1 MKLTVSR
8 SSSSANRSHKDM
20 LHQNALIVTPGH
32 MPVTQ
37 PVWLTTVAETTNAI
51 PDPSP
56 KRTTLFEDFSL
67 VTAIETYAVDP

>member
-8 SSSSANRSHKDM
+8 SSSSANRSHTTCCTKT
-20 LHQNALIVTPGH
+20 LLTVNPGH